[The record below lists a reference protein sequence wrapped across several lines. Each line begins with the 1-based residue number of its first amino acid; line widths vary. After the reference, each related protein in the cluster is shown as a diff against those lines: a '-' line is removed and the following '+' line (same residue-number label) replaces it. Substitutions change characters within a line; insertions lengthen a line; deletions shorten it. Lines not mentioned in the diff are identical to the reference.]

1 MIKRLI
7 IMLLLVGVVF
17 GGIFGYKAHQIKE
30 GMAMMKNMKQP
41 PVHVSTAFATTENW
55 ERELHAVGSVTA
67 VDSINLAAEVSGT
80 ISAIHFDSGDSVK
93 AGDLI
98 LELESSTEKASL
110 KSAVA
115 NAKLASINYERQL
128 NLRERTVNT
137 QADLDQAQA
146 SRDQALAAVELAQAN
161 LDKKQ
166 IHAPFDGQLGLRH
179 VSQGQFLQAGSSIVY
194 LQSTSPVYI
203 DFSLPQNQFQL
214 VSKGFEVRAKVEN
227 NDGKTFIGSILS
239 ITPMLEE
246 STRQA
251 RVRAV
256 FDNPDGLLTP
266 GMFANVTI
274 ELPTEDP
281 FIVVPNTSISYNP
294 YGNVVY
300 LVGDDNTVKQIFVK
314 TGLTRGDLV
323 SITDGLEEGQQ
334 IVTTGQLKL
343 RNGSSIIVDNDVTP
357 SAEENP
363 NPEES

>member
-30 GMAMMKNMKQP
+30 GMAMMKKMKQP
-41 PVHVSTAFATTENW
+41 PAHVSTAFASADNW

-67 VDSINLAAEVSGT
+67 VDSVNLAAEISGT

-93 AGDLI
+93 TGDLL

-115 NAKLASINYERQL
+115 SAKLATINYDRQL
-128 NLRERTVNT
+128 KLRERTVNT

-146 SRDQALAAVELAQAN
+146 SRDQALAAVELAESN
-161 LDKKQ
+161 LAKKQ
-166 IHAPFDGQLGLRH
+166 IHAPFDGQLGLRQ
-179 VSQGQFLQAGSSIVY
+179 VSLGQFLQAGSSIVY

-203 DFSLPQNQFQL
+203 DFSLPQSQFQL
-214 VSKGFEVRAKVEN
+214 IHKGYEVRAKVEN
-227 NDGKTFIGSILS
+227 NDGKTFTGTIQS
-239 ITPMLEE
+239 ITPNLEE
-246 STRQA
+246 NTRQA
-251 RVRAV
+251 RIRAV
-256 FDNPDGLLTP
+256 FDNTENLLTP
-266 GMFANVTI
+266 GMFADITI
-274 ELPTEDP
+274 QLPTEDS
-281 FIVVPNTSISYNP
+281 FIVVPNTAITYNP

-323 SITDGLEEGQQ
+323 SVTEGLEEGQQ
-334 IVTTGQLKL
+334 IVTTGQLNL
-343 RNGSSIIVDNDVTP
+343 RNGSAIIIDNDITP
-357 SAEENP
+357 SAVENP